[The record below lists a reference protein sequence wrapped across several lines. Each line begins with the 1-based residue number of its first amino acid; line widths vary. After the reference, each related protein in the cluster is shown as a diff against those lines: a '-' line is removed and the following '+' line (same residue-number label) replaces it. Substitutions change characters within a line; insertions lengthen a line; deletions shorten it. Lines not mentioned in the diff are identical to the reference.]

1 VEERKREREVQM
13 MEEWRGR
20 KKMEELGGRNRVQM
34 MDEKLWEELQM
45 KDEKLIHVKPRTR
58 DLQLIPL
65 LCT

>member
-1 VEERKREREVQM
+1 VEERERERGADDGG
-13 MEEWRGR
+13 MER

>member
-1 VEERKREREVQM
+1 
-13 MEEWRGR
+13 MER